1 MFCIE
6 KMNRNCFIK
15 KGIVFC
21 SRIIYCSIGHFFYA
35 NFLKLWGKFWSFF
48 PILMF
53 HYKDNNNNF
62 YWLSIIFFSEFL
74 LHAFFFF
81 PFLYF
86 IPEIRESI
94 EMLSLLCN
102 LFGLSSCFN
111 FFFQIISLHI
121 VDHSIFLL
129 YIYNWFL
136 FSIDTFNDDF
146 SKRIIHYNL
155 SLNFPITYTKNYFC
169 IFSFFWENYAVF
181 FVHFTINNCFVIN
194 IT

>member
-62 YWLSIIFFSEFL
+62 YWLSINFFSEFL

-111 FFFQIISLHI
+111 FFFKS
-121 VDHSIFLL
+121 FL
-129 YIYNWFL
+129 YI
-136 FSIDTFNDDF
+136 
-146 SKRIIHYNL
+146 L
-155 SLNFPITYTKNYFC
+155 STIV
-169 IFSFFWENYAVF
+169 FSFYTSTIDFCFQLIRLMMISPREL
-181 FVHFTINNCFVIN
+181 FTIIYH
-194 IT
+194 